1 MRPTIRETALRR
13 RHLTA
18 SLLVLLLVCAPLVG
32 CSLGADQSGLDIPGF
47 SPSAT
52 SISDQT
58 NAQAALEYLSPDGE
72 ISDGRW
78 VPGEMTTERWE
89 ALTDRDWGPAG
100 LEELTAAMAT
110 ASTMRTD
117 QDEQTAAKATWTVA
131 RSIEF
136 AVDQVPPKNYTET
149 MKQNLAALL
158 GNSPDEIAALA
169 GGESL
174 ESSDLYGLSGLV
186 TDEQFET
193 LLYRVID
200 DEHAADTLVTVMLQY
215 HHNQIDEEMPT
226 AANPE
231 ATLLG
236 KYRNAAMT
244 MGYLDGITELHT
256 NNNST
261 SDTINAA
268 DMKRVLT
275 AQAYVDAA
283 QYSLLSDAAMEAAA
297 TGNNGG
303 PFSFYTEVDGKPTI
317 TAPDPMTP
325 EAAHE
330 YINWE
335 DLIHDSVMDS
345 LDVNIEAGDHT
356 GRKQGQSAEVIQ

>member
-47 SPSAT
+47 NPGAT
-52 SISDQT
+52 GSSDQA

-110 ASTMRTD
+110 VSTMRTD

-136 AVDQVPPKNYTET
+136 AVDQVPIKDYTDA
-149 MKQNLAALL
+149 MKQNLAILL
-158 GNSPDEIAALA
+158 ANCPDEIAGLA
-169 GGESL
+169 SGGSL
-174 ESSDLYGLSGLV
+174 EGSSVYGLSGLV
-186 TDEQFET
+186 TDAQFET
-193 LLYRVID
+193 ALYRIID
-200 DEHAADTLVTVMLQY
+200 DEHAADTLVTAMLSY
-215 HHNQIDEEMPT
+215 HHDQIDAEMPT
-226 AANPE
+226 ATSPE

-236 KYRNAAMT
+236 LYQSAAQT
-244 MGYLDGITELHT
+244 MGYLDGIAELRADEAA
-256 NNNST
+256 
-261 SDTINAA
+261 SDTINTD
-268 DMKRVLT
+268 DMNRVLR
-275 AQAYVDAA
+275 AQGYVDAA
-283 QYSLLSDAAMEAAA
+283 KYGLLNEATIEAAV

-303 PFSFYTEVDGKPTI
+303 PFSFYDEVDGQPTI
-317 TAPDPMTP
+317 TAPNPMTP
-325 EAAHE
+325 DAAHE
-330 YINWE
+330 YIRWDQLVE
-335 DLIHDSVMDS
+335 DATMDD
-345 LDVNIEAGDHT
+345 LDVEINT
-356 GRKQGQSAEVIQ
+356 GHSLGYTSGHAAEVVR